1 MTVSAPRWDL
11 TNVYP
16 SLSSKQYKN
25 AIKKY
30 QSSLDELEAFLKKAA
45 KATAQTDPKKL
56 GKLLGEAVDRFNAL
70 LELAGTISPYIYSFV
85 STDSRD
91 KEAMRALSEF
101 EQMSVKRDILNT
113 KFQAWVGKLG
123 KAAVKKA
130 ARTNASAK
138 AHEFALLESVE
149 QSKYLM
155 SEAEEALAAE
165 LTLSGGNAF
174 GKLQGTVTSQMT
186 VDFELD
192 GKMQKLPMPALI
204 NLRSHPDQATRRR
217 AYEAENKAWEEVKEV
232 LAACMNGVK
241 GETLTLDKKRG
252 REDAIHASLDFA
264 RIDRATLNAMLGAM
278 KDSFPMFRRYFK
290 HKAKLLGNPSEK
302 LAWWDVFAPMGKTDK
317 VYSWDEARDFIVA
330 NFNKFSPELGAFA
343 QRAFDNRWIDGEQR
357 EGKRGGAFCM
367 GVEGVKESRILSNFD
382 GSFDQVS
389 TLAHELGHAFHNE
402 CAWQAGKT
410 PIQQNTPM
418 TLAETA
424 SIMCETIV
432 TEAAL
437 EQTTDSQEMLA
448 ILEAQMNN
456 ASQVVV
462 DIYSRYLFE
471 KEVFERRAKS
481 ELSADELCDIMERAQ
496 KATYGDG
503 LDEQYLQKFMWT
515 WKPHYYSS
523 GFSFYNYPYA
533 FGLLFATGL
542 YAIYQKRGSEFV
554 PAYKE
559 LLATTG
565 EARAAD
571 LADKFGINIR
581 TKKFWADSLA
591 IIGKRVDRYCQL

>member
-16 SLSSKQYKN
+16 SLDSKQFKN

-30 QSSLDELEAFLKKAA
+30 KTLLEEMETFLKKAD
-45 KATAQTDPKKL
+45 KASSKTDPKKL
-56 GKLLGEAVDRFNAL
+56 GKLLGESVDRFNAL
-70 LELAGTISPYIYSFV
+70 FELGGTIGPYIYSYIT
-85 STDSRD
+85 TDSRN
-91 KEAMRALSEF
+91 KEAMRVLSEF
-101 EQMSVKRDILNT
+101 EQVNVQANILQT
-113 KFQAWVGKLG
+113 KFTAWAGSLG
-123 KAAVKKA
+123 KPAIKKAVKL
-130 ARTNASAK
+130 NQSAK
-138 AHEFALLESVE
+138 AHEFTLLEAAE
-149 QSKYLM
+149 QAKYLM
-155 SEAEEALAAE
+155 SEAEETLAAE

-204 NLRSHPDQATRRR
+204 NLRSHPDEATRRR
-217 AYEAENKAWEEVKEV
+217 GYEAENIAWEGVKET

-241 GETLTLDKKRG
+241 GETLVLDKKRG
-252 REDAIHASLDFA
+252 REDAVHASLDFA
-264 RIDRATLNAMLGAM
+264 RIDRATLDAMLGAM
-278 KDSFPMFRRYFK
+278 KDSFPMFRRYYK
-290 HKAKLLGNPSEK
+290 HKAKLIGKEK
-302 LAWWDVFAPMGKTDK
+302 LAWWDISAPLGKTDK
-317 VYSWDEARDFIVA
+317 VYSWDEARDFIVE
-330 NFNKFSPELGAFA
+330 NFNKFSPDLGAFA
-343 QRAFDNRWIDGEQR
+343 KRTFDENWIDGEQR

-367 GVEGVKESRILSNFD
+367 GVASVKESRILANFD

-389 TLAHELGHAFHNE
+389 TLAHEIGHAFHNE
-402 CAWQAGKT
+402 CAYVADKT
-410 PIQQNTPM
+410 QLQQNTPM

-424 SIMCETIV
+424 SIMCETIA

-437 EQTTDSQEMLA
+437 EQTKDPQEVLA

-456 ASQVVV
+456 ASAVIV

-471 KEVFERRAKS
+471 KEVFERRTQS
-481 ELSADELCDIMERAQ
+481 ELSADELCEIMENAQ

-503 LDEQYLQKFMWT
+503 LDEKYLQKFMWT
-515 WKPHYYSS
+515 WKPHYYSA

-542 YAIYQKRGSEFV
+542 YAIYQKRGAEFV
-554 PAYKE
+554 ADYKN
-559 LLATTG
+559 LLASTG
-565 EARAAD
+565 EARAAE
-571 LADKFGINIR
+571 LADTFGINIR

-591 IIGKRVDRYCQL
+591 IIGKRVDRFCQL